1 MLNIGEWNSLE
12 VVKEVDFGL
21 YLDGEQEG
29 EILLPRRY
37 VPEGVE
43 VGDTLDVFIYTDSE
57 DRIIATTE
65 KPLAQVGQLAAL
77 EVVAV
82 NRIGAFLNW
91 GLMKDLLVPYREQ
104 YAKLNKGDTALV
116 YVYLD
121 EESDRVV
128 ASCKLEKFMKDD
140 PVVYEPG
147 QQVEAWVADTTEIGY
162 KMVVNMHTW
171 GMLYKNEV
179 FQPLKIG
186 DKVQVYVT
194 KQRED
199 NKLDLSLHKFGRE
212 KIKDFA
218 DVLFDFLEA
227 HEGFVPLTDKSPA
240 EAIYDT
246 FGVSK
251 KVFKKGIGSLYKAR
265 KITITPEG
273 LHLKREE

>member
-1 MLNIGEWNSLE
+1 MLKIGEWNSLE
-12 VVKEVDFGL
+12 VVKEVDFGI

-29 EILLPRRY
+29 EILMPTRY
-37 VPEGVE
+37 VPEGAAIGDILE
-43 VGDTLDVFIYTDSE
+43 VFVYTDSE
-57 DRIIATTE
+57 DRVIATTE

-91 GLMKDLLVPYREQ
+91 GLPKDLLLPYREQ
-104 YAKLNKGDTALV
+104 RTKLQQNDTCLV

-121 EESDRVV
+121 EESERVV
-128 ASCKLEKFMKDD
+128 ASSKLEKFMNND
-140 PVVYEPG
+140 PVAYEPG
-147 QQVEAWVADTTEIGY
+147 QQVEAIVAETTEIGY

-186 DKVQVYVT
+186 EKVSAYVT
-194 KQRED
+194 KQRVD
-199 NKLDLSLHKFGRE
+199 NKLDLSLHKFGGA
-212 KIKDFA
+212 KVADFA
-218 DVLFDFLEA
+218 DVLYDYLET
-227 HEGFVPLTDKSPA
+227 HNGFVPLTDKSPA
-240 EAIYDT
+240 DTIYDT

-251 KVFKKGIGSLYKAR
+251 KVFKKGVGKLYKAR

-273 LHLKREE
+273 LQLNVGA

>member
-1 MLNIGEWNSLE
+1 MLNIGECNSLE

-104 YAKLNKGDTALV
+104 HAKLNKGDTALV

-121 EESDRVV
+121 DESDRVV
-128 ASCKLEKFMKDD
+128 ASCKVEKFMNNE
-140 PVVYEPG
+140 PVAYEPG
-147 QQVEAWVADTTEIGY
+147 QQVEAWVADATDIGY

-179 FQPLKIG
+179 FQPLKTG
-186 DKVQVYVT
+186 DKLQAYVT

-212 KIKDFA
+212 KVKDFA
-218 DVLFDFLEA
+218 DVLFEYLEA

-251 KVFKKGIGSLYKAR
+251 KVFKKGVGSLYKER
-265 KITITPEG
+265 KITITSEG
-273 LHLKREE
+273 LKLNNPK